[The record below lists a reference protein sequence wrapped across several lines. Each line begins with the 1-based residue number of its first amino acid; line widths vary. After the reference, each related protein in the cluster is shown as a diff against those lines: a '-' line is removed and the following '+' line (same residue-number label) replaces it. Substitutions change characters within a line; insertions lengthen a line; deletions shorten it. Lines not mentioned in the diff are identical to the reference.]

1 MKIILRVTDVL
12 TVLGY
17 RCRDTCQLNPKQIK
31 NSNDKNLKLNH
42 EEHEDT
48 RR

>member
-17 RCRDTCQLNPKQIK
+17 RCRDTCQLIVKHGLRNPAT
-31 NSNDKNLKLNH
+31 LNIPL
-42 EEHEDT
+42 
-48 RR
+48 RNFR